1 MRIVRP
7 MGQRSQRF
15 GKRLAT
21 AVLVAGPPLALAGFL
36 LFVGPVAARSVP
48 GRRPLDALA
57 MFLLAAAAIS
67 LVGWRSIRVVAFAA
81 SLAWTALFLGFGYSP
96 GPIYLAPFAGMLVLV
111 ARSRASTWVPAALV
125 GAAGLAVARSQSGW
139 GVGMVAFV
147 IVWLAATGLFA
158 AGVRL
163 RRGFQAEVESRE
175 LYEARSREEE
185 VRRRAAEDRLRIAR
199 DVHDV
204 VGHSLAVIS
213 LQAGVAE
220 HLLKSH
226 PDEAQRAVAAIRS
239 VSKEALGQ
247 LRTEL
252 AQLRGEDGAPAI
264 AGAGPGLAEV
274 PALVDSL
281 RAAGVSVELEVNS
294 GGRRVPDVV
303 SSVCYRIVQEALTNV
318 ARHAGP
324 GTAAKVRLDATDD
337 DLEIEILDDGRGS
350 ATTTSSTG
358 GQGLLG
364 MRDRTAALG
373 GRFAADNR
381 PGKGFRVWA
390 ALPLQAE

>member
-1 MRIVRP
+1 M
-7 MGQRSQRF
+7 F
-15 GKRLAT
+15 
-21 AVLVAGPPLALAGFL
+21 
-36 LFVGPVAARSVP
+36 LFV
-48 GRRPLDALA
+48 
-57 MFLLAAAAIS
+57 AAAIS
-67 LVGWRSIRVVAFAA
+67 LVGWRSIPVVAFGA
-81 SLAWTALFLGFGYSP
+81 SLASTILFLWLGYSP
-96 GPIYLAPFAGMLVLV
+96 GPIYLAPFAGLLVLV
-111 ARSRASTWVPAALV
+111 ARSRTSTWVPAAIV
-125 GAAGLAVARSQSGW
+125 GAAGLALARSSSGW
-139 GVGMVAFV
+139 VLGIVAFV

-158 AGVRL
+158 AGVGL

-185 VRRRAAEDRLRIAR
+185 LRRKAAEDRLRIAR

-220 HLLKSH
+220 HLLKSR

-252 AQLRGEDGAPAI
+252 AQLRGEAGARPM

-274 PALVDSL
+274 PSLVDSL
-281 RAAGVSVELEVNS
+281 RAAGVAVELEVNS
-294 GGRRVPDVV
+294 AGQRVPDVV
-303 SSVCYRIVQEALTNV
+303 SAACYRIVQEALTNV

-337 DLEIEILDDGRGS
+337 GVEIEILDDGPGS
-350 ATTTSSTG
+350 ASTFGTG

-364 MRDRTAALG
+364 MRDRTTALG
-373 GRFAADNR
+373 GRFEANNR
-381 PGKGFRVWA
+381 AGKGFRVWA
-390 ALPLQAE
+390 ALPLRAE